1 MGGRHNSGLSGPAPL
16 GHFSLFWLEAKEER
30 IVELE
35 TENAALHLRLA
46 QRLRLAGTA
55 DRRWREGHSQ
65 RTRSLLRLQ
74 QATQRL
80 RRDLRELRASS
91 ADLLRSC
98 QDQQQ
103 GCLSQILAAVQSAQH
118 HGVRPSWR
126 ARALCLEQSL
136 QELSASF
143 LRERQRRQRLHNCLV
158 ELQGN
163 IRVHCRIRPAL
174 PTAEPQDPV
183 SHSSS
188 ASREVA
194 HAVDDETVLV
204 RCSRPGHHSIHKTFT
219 FERVYGP
226 AEGQAAVFA
235 DVCPLLTS
243 LLDGYNVCIM
253 AYGQTGSGKTYTM
266 LGPQPPGAAQ
276 GDAGLIPRAAQELF
290 RLMSE
295 DPSERPR
302 VEVSILEVYNN
313 DIFDLL
319 ATDGCA
325 ATAGLRREVL
335 TTREGRTEV
344 SPLTCLSVG
353 SAGELVELVGAGLQ
367 LRARR
372 ATSVHADSSRSHLVV
387 TVTLTAATSGD
398 STPESRSSPSLPQ
411 APGCPSPSPPA
422 TGRRPPAPRRAS
434 PGSPEARPAGQVRAR
449 LQLVD
454 LAGSEGA
461 GASGARGPALREASF
476 INRSLA
482 ALADVLGALAAR
494 RAHVPFRNSKLTHLL
509 QDALGGHAKLLVIV
523 CVSPGREHVAETV
536 QRQQPRQCPAPRP
549 RPQQALRAGPGVG
562 AERALGGPEV

>member
-1 MGGRHNSGLSGPAPL
+1 MLQPRGPHRPGLFLNSSLSPVLHEFAFGFRL
-16 GHFSLFWLEAKEER
+16 GTSSDVFALSEAELRSRFWLDTAF
-30 IVELE
+30 
-35 TENAALHLRLA
+35 ASLRVA
-46 QRLRLAGTA
+46 VVGKVTYKRAGA
-55 DRRWREGHSQ
+55 PP
-65 RTRSLLRLQ
+65 
-74 QATQRL
+74 
-80 RRDLRELRASS
+80 
-91 ADLLRSC
+91 RSC
-98 QDQQQ
+98 
-103 GCLSQILAAVQSAQH
+103 
-118 HGVRPSWR
+118 PP
-126 ARALCLEQSL
+126 
-136 QELSASF
+136 
-143 LRERQRRQRLHNCLV
+143 
-158 ELQGN
+158 
-163 IRVHCRIRPAL
+163 RPAL
-174 PTAEPQDPV
+174 AAEPGGPGVRAPSGRLGVGRPGPRAPSLALTLAPTSGSRPSEGPRVRVAASEGRTV
-183 SHSSS
+183 SVSVTQPSLGETWRRRRWSGQGCVRTVLGWAGPHRLHLSLQ
-188 ASREVA
+188 
-194 HAVDDETVLV
+194 ETVLV

-461 GASGARGPALREASF
+461 
-476 INRSLA
+476 
-482 ALADVLGALAAR
+482 D
-494 RAHVPFRNSKLTHLL
+494 L
-509 QDALGGHAKLLVIV
+509 Q
-523 CVSPGREHVAETV
+523 
-536 QRQQPRQCPAPRP
+536 
-549 RPQQALRAGPGVG
+549 
-562 AERALGGPEV
+562 RALHPHCPRAVGE

>member
-1 MGGRHNSGLSGPAPL
+1 M
-16 GHFSLFWLEAKEER
+16 
-30 IVELE
+30 
-35 TENAALHLRLA
+35 
-46 QRLRLAGTA
+46 
-55 DRRWREGHSQ
+55 
-65 RTRSLLRLQ
+65 
-74 QATQRL
+74 
-80 RRDLRELRASS
+80 
-91 ADLLRSC
+91 
-98 QDQQQ
+98 
-103 GCLSQILAAVQSAQH
+103 
-118 HGVRPSWR
+118 
-126 ARALCLEQSL
+126 
-136 QELSASF
+136 
-143 LRERQRRQRLHNCLV
+143 
-158 ELQGN
+158 
-163 IRVHCRIRPAL
+163 
-174 PTAEPQDPV
+174 AEPHDPV

-188 ASREVA
+188 ASGEVA

-204 RCSRPGHHSIHKTFT
+204 QCSRPGHRSLHKTFT

-302 VEVSILEVYNN
+302 VQVSIVEVYNN

-319 ATDGCA
+319 AKDGCA
-325 ATAGLRREVL
+325 ATARLRREVL

-344 SPLTCLSVG
+344 SSLTCLSVG

-398 STPESRSSPSLPQ
+398 GTR
-411 APGCPSPSPPA
+411 
-422 TGRRPPAPRRAS
+422 
-434 PGSPEARPAGQVRAR
+434 
-449 LQLVD
+449 
-454 LAGSEGA
+454 
-461 GASGARGPALREASF
+461 ASGARGPALREASF

-494 RAHVPFRNSKLTHLL
+494 RAHVPYRNSKLTHLL
-509 QDALGGHAKLLVIV
+509 QDALGGDAKLLVIV
-523 CVSPGREHVAETV
+523 CVSPGQEHVAETLQSLGFGV
-536 QRQQPRQCPAPRP
+536 RARQGGRGRPAPRDP
-549 RPQQALRAGPGVG
+549 RE
-562 AERALGGPEV
+562 ERGCLWAASLPPVSCHDGTCDVHA